1 MYILRMGTPLEGQ
14 VAIVTGGSRGIG
26 RAIAAALLAQGT
38 HVAISGVNKDH
49 LEEAEAELTRVA
61 ASGARVLIFAA
72 DVRDHLAVQ
81 SLVDET
87 TRRQGGL
94 DILVNNAGVGW
105 FGSVESQGHDDWR
118 RVMDTN
124 VTGIFNC
131 CKAAIPHLRRR
142 GGGYIINISSLA
154 GTNPFAGGAAYCASK
169 AAVDVFSEALMQEVR
184 HDGIR
189 VSYIKPGSV
198 NTDFAGQAADPAN
211 EWKLRS
217 EDVAQVVIDLVSHD
231 RRSLPSRV
239 EMRPSRPPKK

>member
-1 MYILRMGTPLEGQ
+1 MSNSLEGK

-26 RAIAAALLAQGT
+26 RAIAAALLQKGV
-38 HVAISGVNKDH
+38 HVAIGGIHKDH
-49 LEEAEAELTRVA
+49 LEKAEAELTRVA
-61 ASGARVLIFAA
+61 TAGARVLIFAA
-72 DVRDHLAVQ
+72 DVRDQLAVQ
-81 SLVDET
+81 SLIDET
-87 TRRQGGL
+87 ARRQGGI

-105 FGSVESQGHDDWR
+105 FGSLESQGHDDWR

-154 GTNPFAGGAAYCASK
+154 GNNPFVGGVSYCASK
-169 AAVDVFSEALMQEVR
+169 AAVDAFSEALMQEVR

-198 NTDFAGQAADPAN
+198 NTDFMGHADPDN
-211 EWKLRS
+211 EWKLRP
-217 EDVAQVVIDLVSHD
+217 EDVAQVVIDLVSHET
-231 RRSLPSRV
+231 RSLPSRID
-239 EMRPSRPPKK
+239 MRPSRPPKK

>member
-1 MYILRMGTPLEGQ
+1 MSAALDGK

-26 RAIAAALLAQGT
+26 LAIAAALLQKGT

-49 LEEAEAELTRVA
+49 LQKAEIDLNKVA
-61 ASGARVLIFAA
+61 ASGARVMTVSA
-72 DVRDHLAVQ
+72 DVRDHLAVE

-87 TRRQGGL
+87 VRRHGGL

-105 FGSVESQGHDDWR
+105 FGSVESQAHDEWR

-124 VTGIFNC
+124 LTGMFHC
-131 CKAAIPHLRRR
+131 CKAAVPHLRRR

-154 GTNPFAGGAAYCASK
+154 GSNPFANGASYCASK
-169 AAVDVFSEALMQEVR
+169 AAVDAFSEALMQEVR

-198 NTDFAGQAADPAN
+198 NTDFMGHGDPRN
-211 EWKLRS
+211 EWKLRP
-217 EDVAQVVIDLVSHD
+217 EDVAQVVVDLVSHD
-231 RRSLPSRV
+231 DRSLPSRV
-239 EMRPSRPPKK
+239 EIRPSKPPKK

>member
-1 MYILRMGTPLEGQ
+1 MYILGMGSSLEGR

-26 RAIAAALLAQGT
+26 RAIAAALVQKGI
-38 HVAISGVNKDH
+38 HVAINCVNKDH
-49 LEEAEAELTRVA
+49 LEKAEAELTRIA
-61 ASGARVLIFAA
+61 TGGARVLIFTA
-72 DVRDHLAVQ
+72 DVRDQLAVQ

-87 TRRQGGL
+87 ARRQGGL

-105 FGSVESQGHDDWR
+105 FGSVESQGHDEWR

-124 VTGIFNC
+124 VTGVFNC

-154 GTNPFAGGAAYCASK
+154 GSNPFAGGASYCASK

-198 NTDFAGQAADPAN
+198 NTDFMGQADPDN
-211 EWKLRS
+211 DWKLRP

-231 RRSLPSRV
+231 QRSLPSRV
-239 EMRPSRPPKK
+239 DVRPSRPPKK

>member
-1 MYILRMGTPLEGQ
+1 MSISLDGK

-26 RAIAAALLAQGT
+26 RAIAAALLQKGA
-38 HVAISGVNKDH
+38 HVAINGVNKEH
-49 LEEAEAELTRVA
+49 LEKAEAELTKVA
-61 ASGARVLIFAA
+61 AGGARVLTFAA

-105 FGSVESQGHDDWR
+105 FGSLESQGHDEWR

-142 GGGYIINISSLA
+142 GGGYIVNISSLA
-154 GTNPFAGGAAYCASK
+154 GTNPFVGGVAYCASK

-198 NTDFAGQAADPAN
+198 NTDFMGHADPGQD
-211 EWKLRS
+211 WKLRP
-217 EDVAQVVIDLVSHD
+217 EDVAQVVVDLVSHD
-231 RRSLPSRV
+231 SRSLPSRV
-239 EMRPSRPPKK
+239 DMRPSRPPKK

>member
-1 MYILRMGTPLEGQ
+1 MSQSLEGK

-26 RAIAAALLAQGT
+26 LAIAAAFVRNGA
-38 HVAISGVNKDH
+38 HVSISGIKKDN
-49 LEEAEAELTRVA
+49 LERAEAELSRVA
-61 ASGARVLIFAA
+61 TAGARVLTFAA

-81 SLVDET
+81 SLMDET
-87 TRRQGGL
+87 ARRLDGI

-105 FGSVESQGHDDWR
+105 FGRLESQGHEDWR

-142 GGGYIINISSLA
+142 GSGYIINISSLA
-154 GTNPFAGGAAYCASK
+154 GSNPFSGGVSYCASK
-169 AAVDVFSEALMQEVR
+169 AAVDAISEALMQEVR

-189 VSYIKPGSV
+189 VSYVKPGSV
-198 NTDFAGQAADPAN
+198 NTDFMGEADPGN
-211 EWKLRS
+211 DWKLRP
-217 EDVAQVVIDLVSHD
+217 EDVAQAVVDLVSHD

-239 EMRPSRPPKK
+239 EMRPSTPPKK

>member
-1 MYILRMGTPLEGQ
+1 MSTSLEGR

-26 RAIAAALLAQGT
+26 FAIAEALIRTGT
-38 HVAISGVNKDH
+38 SVAITGIKKDH
-49 LEEAEAELTRVA
+49 LEKAEAELSKA
-61 ASGARVLIFAA
+61 AAGVARVLIFAA

-81 SLVDET
+81 SVFDET
-87 TRRQGGL
+87 ARRQGGI
-94 DILVNNAGVGW
+94 DIVVNNAGVGW
-105 FGSVESQGHDDWR
+105 FGAVESQGHDDWR

-131 CKAAIPHLRRR
+131 CKAAVPHLRRR

-154 GTNPFAGGAAYCASK
+154 GSNPFVGGASYCASK
-169 AAVDVFSEALMQEVR
+169 AAVDAFSEALMQEVR

-198 NTDFAGQAADPAN
+198 NTDFMGQADPEN
-211 EWKLRS
+211 EWKLRPS
-217 EDVAQVVIDLVSHD
+217 DVAQVVVDLVSQD
-231 RRSLPSRV
+231 RRSLSSRV

>member
-1 MYILRMGTPLEGQ
+1 MSVALEGK

-26 RAIAAALLAQGT
+26 RAVAAALLQKGT
-38 HVAISGVNKDH
+38 HVAISGINKEH
-49 LEEAEAELTRVA
+49 LEQAEVELSRVA
-61 ASGARVLIFAA
+61 AGGARVLTFAA

-87 TRRQGGL
+87 ARRQGGL

-105 FGSVESQGHDDWR
+105 FGSLESQGHDEWR

-131 CKAAIPHLRRR
+131 CKAAIPQLRRR

-154 GTNPFAGGAAYCASK
+154 GTNPFVGGVSYCASK

-198 NTDFAGQAADPAN
+198 NTDFMGHADPEN
-211 EWKLRS
+211 DWKLRP
-217 EDVAQVVIDLVSHD
+217 EDVAQVVVDLVSHD
-231 RRSLPSRV
+231 TRSLPSRV
-239 EMRPSRPPKK
+239 DMRPSRPPKK